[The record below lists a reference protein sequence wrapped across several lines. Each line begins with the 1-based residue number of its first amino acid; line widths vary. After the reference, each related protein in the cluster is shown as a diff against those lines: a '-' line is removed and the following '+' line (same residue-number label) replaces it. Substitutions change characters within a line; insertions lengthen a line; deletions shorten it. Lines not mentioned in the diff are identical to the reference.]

1 MKIKKHLGFKSL
13 RESLSGTFNAIKDHR
28 QAHKIDYSLH
38 DAMMSGFAC
47 MYFQDPS
54 LLQFQKRLETKYHSS
69 NLKTLFG
76 VHKIPEST
84 QLRSI
89 IDAVDGSKL
98 RPFFT
103 EYFYR
108 LQRGKHLKQFE
119 LFKGLYLCA
128 LDGTQ
133 YFSSG
138 SLSCKGCLT
147 TQHKKKKGSDTDLER
162 LDFETEDFSSPEE
175 TEDSSSAEETKL
187 RYSHKV
193 LQAALMHPDLRQ
205 VIPLM
210 PEEIYNTD
218 GQDKQD
224 CEMNGAKRLIPQ
236 IRKDHPQL
244 GLIITGDD
252 LFSKQPIIEDLKADR
267 MHYIFVAKPTSHTYL
282 ADWLSVYPELNKKDR
297 IDEKNVR
304 HVYEWMN
311 DVPLHGGKGA
321 IHVNYFSYKMLKKDK
336 KGIEKETYKNSWI
349 TDLDVTK
356 DTVETLVKGGRCR
369 WKIENECFNT
379 LKNQGYCI
387 EHNYGHGEENLC
399 FNFYLLTLIAFTFHQ
414 VFELT
419 DRLYQTARGKLGS
432 KRHLWETLRS
442 YVKLMIFD
450 SWEHLVEFMM
460 KPEDF
465 LPEHAER
472 RSG

>member
-13 RESLSGTFNAIKDHR
+13 RESLSETFRHIQDQR

-76 VHKIPEST
+76 IHKIPEST
-84 QLRSI
+84 QLRWI
-89 IDAVDGSKL
+89 IDGVDSSKL
-98 RPFFT
+98 SSFFT
-103 EYFYR
+103 KYFYR

-119 LFKGLYLCA
+119 LFENLYLCA
-128 LDGTQ
+128 LDGAQ

-138 SLSCKGCLT
+138 SVSCKGCLMT
-147 TQHKKKKGSDTDLER
+147 RHKKKKGAEADLER
-162 LDFETEDFSSPEE
+162 VDFETQEYSCLQEK
-175 TEDSSSAEETKL
+175 EDSSEEEPGL

-193 LQAALMHPDLRQ
+193 LQAAIMHPDLRQ

-210 PEEIYNTD
+210 PEEICITD

-244 GLIITGDD
+244 GLIVTGDD
-252 LFSKQPIIEDLKADR
+252 LFSKQPIIEDIKAQK

-282 ADWLSVYPELNKKDR
+282 ADWLSAYPELHKKDR
-297 IDEKNVR
+297 VDEKNVR

-311 DVPLHGGKGA
+311 DVPLHGGKEA
-321 IHVNYFSYKMLKKDK
+321 IHVNYLSYRMLKKDK
-336 KGIEKETYKNSWI
+336 KGVEKETYRNSWI
-349 TDLDVTK
+349 TDLEVTEK
-356 DTVETLVKGGRCR
+356 TVETFVKGGRCR

-387 EHNYGHGEENLC
+387 EHNYGHGEKNLC

-419 DRLYQTARGKLGS
+419 DKMYQIARGKLGS
-432 KRHLWETLRS
+432 KRHLWETLRTCI
-442 YVKLMIFD
+442 KLMIFD

-465 LPEHAER
+465 FPEHAPQP
-472 RSG
+472 SG